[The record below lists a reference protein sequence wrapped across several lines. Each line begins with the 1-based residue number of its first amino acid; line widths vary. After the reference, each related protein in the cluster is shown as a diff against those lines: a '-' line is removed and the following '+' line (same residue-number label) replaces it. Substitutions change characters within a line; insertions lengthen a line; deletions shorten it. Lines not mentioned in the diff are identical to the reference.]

1 MGVTSSFDE
10 PISSSSDT
18 AEAQEPSESPC
29 QPIEPEVPASDL
41 GTARS

>member
-10 PISSSSDT
+10 PISSSLET

-29 QPIEPEVPASDL
+29 QPIEPEVPAPDL
-41 GTARS
+41 GTTRS